1 MFTEEEIKQW
11 QEIKASKELVFNLE
25 KMSKTHKKKRIYNN
39 IIKVMSA
46 AAACIAVIV
55 AVGIFVGHDNTTI
68 KINGQQLDE
77 SVCFYDISP
86 ASEKQRS
93 SGLTIPVEL
102 YPDGKTDVTVSDG
115 VVYTDGSGET
125 KSVTVKEDI
134 MLWWKIADIGTKT
147 QYYMDID
154 CCGETITVILSYNEE
169 DRSVTVTKEN

>member
-1 MFTEEEIKQW
+1 MFTEKEIKQW
-11 QEIKASKELVFNLE
+11 QEIKASGELVMNLE
-25 KMSKTHKKKRIYNN
+25 KMSKTHKKKRILNN
-39 IIKVMSA
+39 IIRVISA

-55 AVGIFVGHDNTTI
+55 AVVIFVGHENTTI

-86 ASEKQRS
+86 ASEMQRS

-102 YPDGKTDVTVSDG
+102 YSDGKTVVTVSNG
-115 VVYTDGSGET
+115 AVYTDGSVES
-125 KSVTVKEDI
+125 KSITVKEDI
-134 MLWWKIADIGTKT
+134 MLWWKISDIGTKT

-154 CCGETITVILSYNEE
+154 SCGETITVILSYNEE